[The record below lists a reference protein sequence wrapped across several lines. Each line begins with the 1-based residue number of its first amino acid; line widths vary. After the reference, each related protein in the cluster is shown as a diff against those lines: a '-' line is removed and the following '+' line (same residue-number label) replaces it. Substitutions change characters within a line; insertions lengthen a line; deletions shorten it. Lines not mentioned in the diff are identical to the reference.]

1 MANIEAVQ
9 EKKRT
14 FMLLDF
20 RPKKCSKPA
29 ISFRN
34 SDLDAETQKYIT
46 GNLGDE

>member
-9 EKKRT
+9 KKRT

-20 RPKKCSKPA
+20 RPTKCSKPA